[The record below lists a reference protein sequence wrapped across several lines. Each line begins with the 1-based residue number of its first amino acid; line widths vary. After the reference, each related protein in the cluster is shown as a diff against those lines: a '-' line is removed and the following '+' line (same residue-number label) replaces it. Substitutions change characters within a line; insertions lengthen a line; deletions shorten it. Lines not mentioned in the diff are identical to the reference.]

1 MTLCFKIL
9 AVVVCVLMT
18 PTLSAQHV
26 EIKINE
32 EARRN
37 IKFDFTP
44 PMEELPDYKRPMEAP
59 LEQDYMN
66 YHVDLSIPRSLI
78 DTFRLRRPTG
88 YVRLEPY
95 TIWTEFG
102 EDPIYDVLFTGKDKR
117 WEIHWSINVSGKRI
131 DNYGREKRVS
141 TGAFYDAATGSAGIG
156 TTISLDFEKL
166 LYETFTARGRAIRR
180 NRKRAQAYKTYTAYV
195 PTKDDTSKFPHFAI
209 PKDSLTSPTTSN
221 DASDQDDSRQK
232 PRYRKP
238 ADIPKTSFDRRS
250 REDSDED
257 YAKLID
263 ERRRQDSIQRQDY
276 FRKDKVERNVY
287 DIERQIR
294 KIEEKR

>member
-9 AVVVCVLMT
+9 PVVVCVLMT
-18 PTLSAQHV
+18 RTLSAQHV
-26 EIKINE
+26 EIKVNE
-32 EARRN
+32 EARKN
-37 IKFDFTP
+37 IKFDFVP
-44 PMEELPDYKRPMEAP
+44 PMEELPDYKKPIEAP

-66 YHVDLSIPRSLI
+66 YHLDLSIPRSLL
-78 DTFRLRRPTG
+78 DTFRLRKPSG
-88 YVRLEPY
+88 YVRIEPY
-95 TIWTEFG
+95 TIWTTFG

-117 WEIHWSINVSGKRI
+117 WEIHWSINVSGKKI
-131 DNYGREKRVS
+131 GNYGREKRVS

-180 NRKRAQAYKTYTAYV
+180 NRKHAQAYKTYTAYL
-195 PTKDDTSKFPHFAI
+195 PTKDDTSKFPHYAL
-209 PKDSLTSPTTSN
+209 PNDSIKVQATSKEEPEEEEGRKK
-221 DASDQDDSRQK
+221 A
-232 PRYRKP
+232 RYRKP
-238 ADIPKTSFDRRS
+238 VDVRKTSFDRRA

-263 ERRRQDSIQRQDY
+263 ERRRQDSIQRHDY
-276 FRKDKVERNVY
+276 LRRDKVGSNAY